1 MNCHYPP
8 YMNYFY
14 LGKKSNTQCSDY
26 SDQIFTEGT
35 RCEINENIQV
45 YKQIFCNETNTD
57 VVRGKLCDEVSNPA
71 DWISKQREKLK
82 DKGLDDWD
90 KKEIEVILDPH
101 KCQDSCSRPEYGCEA
116 CTNPSYFTC
125 NVNSKPHCLHPKLV
139 CDGHPQ
145 CDQAEDEEFH
155 KCRDIKYREEATV
168 VCGSA
173 MYPSKFLCKYQ
184 TNV

>member
-1 MNCHYPP
+1 MTKVTKYISLVPP
-8 YMNYFY
+8 CTIDQY
-14 LGKKSNTQCSDY
+14 LDIYKSL
-26 SDQIFTEGT
+26 
-35 RCEINENIQV
+35 
-45 YKQIFCNETNTD
+45 FCNETNIEAD
-57 VVRGKLCDEVSNPA
+57 RGNVCDEILSDPA
-71 DWISKQREKLK
+71 GWISGLREELENKSTERREL
-82 DKGLDDWD
+82 
-90 KKEIEVILDPH
+90 IEGILDPH

>member
-1 MNCHYPP
+1 M
-8 YMNYFY
+8 
-14 LGKKSNTQCSDY
+14 
-26 SDQIFTEGT
+26 
-35 RCEINENIQV
+35 
-45 YKQIFCNETNTD
+45 
-57 VVRGKLCDEVSNPA
+57 RGELCDEVSNPA
-71 DWISKQREKLK
+71 DWISKQRGKLK
-82 DKGLDDWD
+82 DKDFSGLPYRNDEVMWNKD
-90 KKEIEVILDPH
+90 KNEEILKGRLDPH

-125 NVNSKPHCLHPKLV
+125 TVNSKPHCLHPKLV